1 MGIVESRI
9 LANSLLSAC
18 NKAAEEGKHQL
29 DESEFWKDTVGLLR
43 SFI

>member
-1 MGIVESRI
+1 MGIVESRL

-29 DESEFWKDTVGLLR
+29 DESEFWRDIVSFLR

>member
-18 NKAAEEGKHQL
+18 NKAAEEGRDRL
-29 DESEFWKDTVGLLR
+29 DESEFWEDTVSLLR
-43 SFI
+43 